1 MIAMKRKQMP
11 AETMRRCAGRA
22 ASGRAGAMQMR
33 KSPAILAGGIC
44 YTRAQ

>member
-1 MIAMKRKQMP
+1 MP
-11 AETMRRCAGRA
+11 AETMRRCAGA
-22 ASGRAGAMQMR
+22 GSGSMPALAQMR